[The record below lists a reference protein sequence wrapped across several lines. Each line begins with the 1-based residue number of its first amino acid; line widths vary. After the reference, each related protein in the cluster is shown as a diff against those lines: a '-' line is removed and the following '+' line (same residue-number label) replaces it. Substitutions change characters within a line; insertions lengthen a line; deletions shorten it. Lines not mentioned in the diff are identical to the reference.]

1 MTGERVVR
9 RLAAILAADVVG
21 YSRLMGRDENGTL
34 ARLKAH
40 RTTRLEPA
48 LTRHGGRLVKL
59 TGDGALVEFPSAVD
73 ALSTAIEFQQ
83 AMAEANL
90 GHSEDTSI
98 VFRIGLHLGDLIV
111 EGDDLYGDGVNVA
124 ARLEAE
130 APPGGIVVSRA
141 IREAVEGRLKAT
153 LHPLGELTLK
163 GIERPVL
170 AFRVEWEAANWQI
183 AAASAAAPL
192 SASTDV
198 PLALPDEPSIV
209 VLPFANLSDDPE
221 QAFFADGVTEDL
233 TTALS
238 RLRWLFVVARNSAY
252 AYKDRGVDVRT
263 IARELG
269 VRYALE
275 GSVRRV
281 GPRIRITGQLIDAE
295 KGGHI
300 WAERYDRQLD
310 DIFSVQD
317 EITGNIVASIE
328 PHLWEREGDRAA
340 AKPPDSIDVWGLVVR
355 AIDLINRFGLAENEE
370 ARRLLER
377 AIALDPAYAR
387 AHAILAWALWWAS
400 LYHYIADR
408 DAGYAAS
415 NRSAQEAL
423 RFDRNEPWARLMAG
437 LNLST
442 AGQHERAL
450 AELATAL
457 ALNPNF
463 ALGRTRLWLGFAAG
477 RPLRRG
483 DRRDG
488 KSAAH
493 ESTRLIRWS
502 LHHHPWP
509 GTTGS
514 APLRGGTPAPAGV
527 RCSRRRVRWPLQRAD
542 QLLRPSRPPRRG
554 RRMAR
559 PPKPCGPTAA
569 RRDAPP
575 QSAQL
580 RSSRRI
586 RGGTDKGRGPGVRFI
601 AAYRWGEAASG
612 LGTGTGHTSEM
623 SSTSRRVRQT
633 ANREV
638 LNRRMVQ
645 TRAVARDKRH
655 DRPEQSRP
663 CPSLL
668 SSGRLQADEPALAD
682 DTQYLREIGS
692 VNVCAPMRTT

>member
-1 MTGERVVR
+1 MSGKRVVR

-40 RTTRLEPA
+40 LTERLEPILA
-48 LTRHGGRLVKL
+48 RHGGRLVKL

-83 AMAEANL
+83 AMAEANR
-90 GHSEDTSI
+90 GSSEDTSI
-98 VFRIGLHLGDLIV
+98 IFRVGLHLGDLVV
-111 EGDDLYGDGVNVA
+111 EGNDLFGDGVNVA

-141 IREAVEGRLKAT
+141 VHDAVEGRLKAK
-153 LHPLGELTLK
+153 LNSLGELTLK
-163 GIERPVL
+163 NIARPIG
-170 AFRVEWEAANWQI
+170 AFRVEWEAADWLI
-183 AAASAAAPL
+183 AAASTDAAPP
-192 SASTDV
+192 ASTDMA
-198 PLALPDEPSIV
+198 LALPDEPSIV
-209 VLPFANLSDDPE
+209 VLPFANLSDDSE

-238 RLRWLFVVARNSAY
+238 RLRWLFVVARNSSY

-300 WAERYDRQLD
+300 WAEKYDRQLD

-317 EITGNIVASIE
+317 EITENIVASIE

-340 AKPPDSIDVWGLVVR
+340 AKPPESVDVWGLVVR
-355 AIDLINRFGLAENEE
+355 AVDLVNRFGLAENEE

-387 AHAILAWALWWAS
+387 AHAILAWALWWAT

-415 NRSAQEAL
+415 NRHAQEAL
-423 RFDRNEPWARLMAG
+423 RLDRNEPWARLMAG

-442 AGQHERAL
+442 AGHHQRAL
-450 AELATAL
+450 AELETAL

-463 ALGRTRLWLGFAAG
+463 ALGRTVHGWALLRAG
-477 RPLRRG
+477 RYDEAIAETARALRMSPLDSFAGLYTTIHGLALLAAHRFEEALPHLRASVAADAEFAGHYNALISCCGHLGLLDEAAEWLARRNRVGPPLRVEGLRHNL
-483 DRRDG
+483 RNFAHRDVFAEG
-488 KSAAH
+488 LTK
-493 ESTRLIRWS
+493 
-502 LHHHPWP
+502 
-509 GTTGS
+509 
-514 APLRGGTPAPAGV
+514 AGV
-527 RCSRRRVRWPLQRAD
+527 
-542 QLLRPSRPPRRG
+542 
-554 RRMAR
+554 
-559 PPKPCGPTAA
+559 
-569 RRDAPP
+569 
-575 QSAQL
+575 
-580 RSSRRI
+580 
-586 RGGTDKGRGPGVRFI
+586 
-601 AAYRWGEAASG
+601 
-612 LGTGTGHTSEM
+612 
-623 SSTSRRVRQT
+623 
-633 ANREV
+633 
-638 LNRRMVQ
+638 
-645 TRAVARDKRH
+645 
-655 DRPEQSRP
+655 PE
-663 CPSLL
+663 
-668 SSGRLQADEPALAD
+668 
-682 DTQYLREIGS
+682 
-692 VNVCAPMRTT
+692 

>member
-21 YSRLMGRDENGTL
+21 FSRLMHRDEHGTL
-34 ARLKAH
+34 IRLKAH
-40 RTTRLEPA
+40 RSERLEPA

-59 TGDGALVEFPSAVD
+59 TGDGALIEFPSAVD

-83 AMAEANL
+83 VMAETNR
-90 GHSEDTSI
+90 GHAEDTSI

-130 APPGGIVVSRA
+130 APPGGIIVSSA
-141 IREAVEGRLKAT
+141 ICEAVEGRLKAA
-153 LHPLGELTLK
+153 LHPLGELALK
-163 GIERPVL
+163 NMERPIR
-170 AFRVEWEAANWQI
+170 AFRVEWDAADWPI
-183 AAASAAAPL
+183 PAASAAAALPV
-192 SASTDV
+192 SAHA

-209 VLPFANLSDDPE
+209 ILPFANLSDDLR
-221 QAFFADGVTEDL
+221 QAYFADGVTEDL

-252 AYKDRGVDVRT
+252 AYKDRGIDVRT

-281 GPRIRITGQLIDAE
+281 GPRIRITAQLIDAE

-310 DIFSVQD
+310 DLFAVQD

-340 AKPPDSIDVWGLVVR
+340 AKPPDSVDVWGLVVR
-355 AIDLINRFGLAENEE
+355 AIDLVNRFGRAENEE

-387 AHAILAWALWWAS
+387 AQAILAWALWWAT

-408 DAGYAAS
+408 DAGYAES
-415 NRSAQEAL
+415 NRHAQEAL
-423 RFDRNEPWARLMAG
+423 RLDRNEPWARLMAG

-463 ALGRTRLWLGFAAG
+463 ALGRTLHGWALLRAG
-477 RPLRRG
+477 RYDEAIAETARALRMSPLDSFAG
-483 DRRDG
+483 LYTTIHG
-488 KSAAH
+488 LALLAAH
-493 ESTRLIRWS
+493 RFEEALPHLRASVAADAEFAGHYNALISCCGHLGLLDEAADWLTRRNRIG
-502 LHHHPWP
+502 PQ
-509 GTTGS
+509 
-514 APLRGGTPAPAGV
+514 LRVKVLRHNLRHFAHRDVFAEGLSKAGV
-527 RCSRRRVRWPLQRAD
+527 
-542 QLLRPSRPPRRG
+542 
-554 RRMAR
+554 
-559 PPKPCGPTAA
+559 
-569 RRDAPP
+569 
-575 QSAQL
+575 
-580 RSSRRI
+580 
-586 RGGTDKGRGPGVRFI
+586 
-601 AAYRWGEAASG
+601 
-612 LGTGTGHTSEM
+612 
-623 SSTSRRVRQT
+623 
-633 ANREV
+633 
-638 LNRRMVQ
+638 
-645 TRAVARDKRH
+645 
-655 DRPEQSRP
+655 PE
-663 CPSLL
+663 
-668 SSGRLQADEPALAD
+668 
-682 DTQYLREIGS
+682 
-692 VNVCAPMRTT
+692 